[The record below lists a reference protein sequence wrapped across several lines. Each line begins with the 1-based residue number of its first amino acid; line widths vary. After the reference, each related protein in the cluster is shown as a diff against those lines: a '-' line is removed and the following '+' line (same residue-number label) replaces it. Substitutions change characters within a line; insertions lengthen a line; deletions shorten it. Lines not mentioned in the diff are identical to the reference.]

1 MDFLVRDNRKML
13 ALSAGL
19 SAVGQS
25 LGPIKHIFSL
35 SDQVDTDIQP
45 KTDMLSENKQHND
58 LNEFA

>member
-25 LGPIKHIFSL
+25 LGLIKHIFSL
-35 SDQVDTDIQP
+35 SDQVDTDTQP
-45 KTDMLSENKQHND
+45 KTDMLSENKQHNG

>member
-1 MDFLVRDNRKML
+1 ML

-25 LGPIKHIFSL
+25 LGLIKHIFSL
-35 SDQVDTDIQP
+35 SDQVDTDTQP
-45 KTDMLSENKQHND
+45 KTDMLSENKQHNG

>member
-1 MDFLVRDNRKML
+1 ML

-19 SAVGQS
+19 SALGQS

-35 SDQVDTDIQP
+35 SDQVDTDTQP